1 MPKIIKR
8 PIGTVYIKETK
19 RTFWDKLKEWTA
31 IGIGITVF
39 LWFMSHA
46 GG

>member
-1 MPKIIKR
+1 MPKTMKQE
-8 PIGTVYIKETK
+8 IGRVYIHKTQK
-19 RTFWDKLKEWTA
+19 TFWDKLKEWTA